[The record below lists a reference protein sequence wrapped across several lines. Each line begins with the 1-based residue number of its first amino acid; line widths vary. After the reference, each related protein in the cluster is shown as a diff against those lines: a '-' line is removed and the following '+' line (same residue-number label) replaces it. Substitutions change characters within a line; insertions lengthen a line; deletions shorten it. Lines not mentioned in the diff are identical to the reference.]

1 MIPRREFIALLGGA
15 ATALPL
21 AARAQQP
28 ERIRRIGVLA
38 SFLADDSET
47 RTWVKSLV
55 QGLRELGW
63 TDGQN
68 IRIDDRWAGDERSR
82 LLAFANEL
90 VELKSELIVACG
102 GPAAAALQG
111 ATRSL
116 PIVFVQ
122 VVDPVAFGLVASLSH
137 PGGNITG
144 FMHFERSMV
153 GKWVDVLK
161 EAVPSITRAA
171 VIFDPNNP
179 GSNVYLPA
187 IETVSRSIAV
197 QLTPTGVRDAA
208 EIKHAIEAFAR
219 EPNGALIVLPNPVTL
234 AHRELTIALAAS
246 HRLPAMYPYRSYPDS
261 GGLMSYGVDLK
272 DMYRR
277 AAVYVDRI
285 LKGDRPAD
293 LPVQAPTKFE
303 LIVNLKTAKAMGLA
317 IAESFLLRADEVVD

>member
-1 MIPRREFIALLGGA
+1 MRRRDFITLIGGA
-15 ATALPL
+15 A
-21 AARAQQP
+21 AAWPVAVRAQQP
-28 ERIRRIGVLA
+28 ERIRRIAVLTG
-38 SFLADDSET
+38 FRADDPET
-47 RTWVKSLV
+47 RAWVKALV

-68 IRIDDRWAGDERSR
+68 IRIDERWAGDERTR
-82 LLAFANEL
+82 LLALANEL
-90 VELKSELIVACG
+90 VELKPELIVACG

-122 VVDPVAFGLVASLSH
+122 VVDPVAFGLVASLAH

-144 FMHFERSMV
+144 FTHFEQSMV

-161 EAVPSITRAA
+161 EAVPGITRAA

-179 GSNVYLPA
+179 ASNVYLPA

-197 QLTPTGVRDAA
+197 QLTPTGVRDGA
-208 EIKHAIEAFAR
+208 EIKSAIESFAR

-234 AHRELTIALAAS
+234 VHHELTIALAAS

-285 LKGDRPAD
+285 LKGAKPAD
-293 LPVQAPTKFE
+293 LPVQAPTKYE
-303 LIVNLKTAKAMGLA
+303 LVINLKTAKALGLDVPPT
-317 IAESFLLRADEVVD
+317 LLARADEVIE